1 MPEGARGFLASI
13 PALRNREAIICG
25 EGVAVPIRVALDNLE
40 EERRPASGDPSFTE
54 LWRSE
59 EHTSD
64 LQSLMR
70 ISYAV
75 FCLKNKRK
83 KKRRNQEASRT
94 RVKTET
100 NK

>member
-1 MPEGARGFLASI
+1 MRLNNDRDQAFVKAAMPEGARGFLDSI

-40 EERRPASGDPSFTE
+40 EERRPASGDPS
-54 LWRSE
+54 RSE
-59 EHTSD
+59 EHTSE

-75 FCLKNKRK
+75 FCLKK
-83 KKRRNQEASRT
+83 KKTTKQHIQ
-94 RVKTET
+94 KQ
-100 NK
+100 